1 MAKMYY
7 TLEEAIE
14 KLGCTE
20 DQIRG
25 FVRNGQ
31 LREFRDAGKVNYR
44 VDDVNNLA
52 AKTGEN
58 LKLDDTGELSLDDS
72 GGDLT
77 ISLDDKDQKA
87 KSGSG
92 SAAGLRGGSGSAP
105 GLSGTGMSL
114 EGTDAPIDLGGSDS
128 GALSLEGSSGELA
141 LDDSSAETPPPKKK
155 GREGEDVLTLDE
167 VDKNVV
173 DGMKKDDTVITNI
186 GISVF
191 DEEDLEIAADP
202 MAKTVM
208 TSEADGLGLDG
219 SSAGS
224 GLLDL
229 TRESD
234 DTSLG
239 AELLEGIDMGDTAET
254 VMKTV
259 SDQGPAGASAGAE
272 DEGLTEADMA
282 PAMVGPGSFMV
293 ATVPAASP
301 AFTGLLISAM
311 IAMALTAA
319 AAIAMTMQAWP
330 AYLAVLA
337 DQFWFLLGGVAL
349 TGGIGAGVG
358 YLVGRPPSA
367 PKPKAKKEKGKKGK
381 KGAAEP
387 ETPSRSDEGESL
399 M

>member
-7 TLEEAIE
+7 TLEEAIA

-25 FVRNGQ
+25 LVRSGQ

-44 VDDVNNLA
+44 VDDVDKLA
-52 AKTGEN
+52 TSAGDN
-58 LKLDDTGELSLDDS
+58 IKLEGSGELSLEDS
-72 GGDLT
+72 SGEL
-77 ISLDDKDQKA
+77 SLADEDSDTG

-92 SAAGLRGGSGSAP
+92 SGATAAKSDTTAQ
-105 GLSGTGMSL
+105 LSGIGLAL
-114 EGTDAPIDLGGSDS
+114 EGSDAPIDLDGSGG
-128 GALSLEGSSGELA
+128 GKLSLEGSSGELQ
-141 LDDSSAETPPPKKK
+141 LEDSGSQPAQTGKPRD
-155 GREGEDVLTLDE
+155 GGADVITLDE

-191 DEEDLEIAADP
+191 DDDDLEIAADP

-208 TSEADGLGLDG
+208 SGSDDGIGLDG

-259 SDQGPAGASAGAE
+259 SDQGSAAGAAGEE
-272 DEGLTEADMA
+272 DGLVEDMGVAVA
-282 PAMVGPGSFMV
+282 PAAFMV
-293 ATVPAASP
+293 ASVPAASP
-301 AFTGLLISAM
+301 AFAGLLIASLVS
-311 IAMALTAA
+311 MALLTAA
-319 AAIAMTMQAWP
+319 AIATTMQAWP
-330 AYLAVLA
+330 AYLVALA
-337 DQFWFLLGGVAL
+337 EQFWFLLAGTLLVGGL
-349 TGGIGAGVG
+349 GAGVG
-358 YLVGRPPSA
+358 YLVGRPPSP
-367 PKPKAKKEKGKKGK
+367 PKPKQDKKGKKGK
-381 KGAAEP
+381 GKGEPAALETTPELDDVEP
-387 ETPSRSDEGESL
+387 L
-399 M
+399 A